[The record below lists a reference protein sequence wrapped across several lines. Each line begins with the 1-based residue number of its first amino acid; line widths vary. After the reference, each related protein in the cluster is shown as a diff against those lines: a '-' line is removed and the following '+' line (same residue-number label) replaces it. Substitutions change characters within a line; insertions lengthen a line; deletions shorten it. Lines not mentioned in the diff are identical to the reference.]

1 MFTALRN
8 RVSPV
13 SKLFSPYSIATPEVR
28 HTANGSIPVKN
39 LSVCIPATSSVH
51 LPAHRSLIV
60 YIGSRPFVLRDAA
73 EPRQN
78 LQFADRAE
86 TLEAAEQR
94 LKDDILAEA
103 AKYVFHY
110 LRDRF

>member
-1 MFTALRN
+1 
-8 RVSPV
+8 
-13 SKLFSPYSIATPEVR
+13 
-28 HTANGSIPVKN
+28 
-39 LSVCIPATSSVH
+39 
-51 LPAHRSLIV
+51 
-60 YIGSRPFVLRDAA
+60 VLRDAS

-103 AKYVFHY
+103 AKHVIHY
-110 LRDRF
+110 FCNCF

>member
-1 MFTALRN
+1 M
-8 RVSPV
+8 
-13 SKLFSPYSIATPEVR
+13 Y
-28 HTANGSIPVKN
+28 
-39 LSVCIPATSSVH
+39 
-51 LPAHRSLIV
+51 LPTHRSFIV

-73 EPRQN
+73 EPRN
-78 LQFADRAE
+78 KLQFADRAE

-110 LRDRF
+110 LHDRSDPRIYIDSEALS

>member
-1 MFTALRN
+1 
-8 RVSPV
+8 V
-13 SKLFSPYSIATPEVR
+13 Y
-28 HTANGSIPVKN
+28 
-39 LSVCIPATSSVH
+39 LST
-51 LPAHRSLIV
+51 HRSLIV

-73 EPRQN
+73 EIRQN

-103 AKYVFHY
+103 AKCAFHY
-110 LRDRF
+110 LHDRF

>member
-1 MFTALRN
+1 MALHN

-13 SKLFSPYSIATPEVR
+13 SKPFFPYSIAALGVR
-28 HTANGSIPVKN
+28 HTANGSTPVKN
-39 LSVCIPATSSVH
+39 LLVSTPAILFCVPTHSQSF
-51 LPAHRSLIV
+51 IV

-73 EPRQN
+73 EPRRN
-78 LQFADRAE
+78 LRFADRAE

-103 AKYVFHY
+103 AKYVFYY
-110 LRDRF
+110 LQNCF

>member
-1 MFTALRN
+1 
-8 RVSPV
+8 V
-13 SKLFSPYSIATPEVR
+13 Y
-28 HTANGSIPVKN
+28 
-39 LSVCIPATSSVH
+39 LSTHKSF
-51 LPAHRSLIV
+51 IV

-73 EPRQN
+73 EPRRN
-78 LQFADRAE
+78 LRFADRAE

-110 LRDRF
+110 PHDCF

>member
-1 MFTALRN
+1 MYPPT
-8 RVSPV
+8 
-13 SKLFSPYSIATPEVR
+13 
-28 HTANGSIPVKN
+28 
-39 LSVCIPATSSVH
+39 
-51 LPAHRSLIV
+51 HRSLIV

-73 EPRQN
+73 EPRQK

-110 LRDRF
+110 LYYRF

>member
-1 MFTALRN
+1 M
-8 RVSPV
+8 
-13 SKLFSPYSIATPEVR
+13 Y
-28 HTANGSIPVKN
+28 
-39 LSVCIPATSSVH
+39 
-51 LPAHRSLIV
+51 LPTDRSLIV

-73 EPRQN
+73 EIRKN

-103 AKYVFHY
+103 SKYASHN
-110 LRDRF
+110 LRGRL